1 MFKEK
6 QTTQTYPPILI
17 VDDDDV
23 ILDSL
28 SFFLS
33 QEKWDVVCVASGDE
47 ALQKIKEGNIEI
59 VITDINMRGMDGLSL
74 LKKIKEINPDIEV
87 IIMTAYSTEDSAIK
101 SLKAGAFDYFRK
113 PIQGNDVKASL
124 LRTHR
129 VMQLKSQNVRLKA
142 LISRISGKDQK
153 HPFIGNSKAA
163 LASVQQLKKISKIP
177 DTTVLLSGESGV
189 GKEIAAW
196 MLHHLSKSA
205 EAPFVAINCGG
216 ISESLLQ
223 RELFGHEKGAF
234 TGAEKRS
241 PGIFEMALGGTV
253 LLDEISELSMS
264 GQSTLLRVL
273 DERLF
278 RRVGGSSEV
287 SLGKTRIIACTNK
300 NLTQMVAE
308 KKFRNDLFFRL
319 NVLHIPIPP
328 LRDRKED
335 ILPLAN
341 YYLQSLGGDSNLS
354 FSPQVEKALEEY
366 DYPGNIRELK
376 NIIQHATIFRKADV
390 IYPSDISFTKFTVPT
405 ELEEPEKEEVK
416 GSSTD
421 FNLEKIEIKMIQDA
435 LKATSYNYSAAAR
448 TLCISNQ
455 ALYRKMEKHNIKR

>member
-1 MFKEK
+1 MFKGK
-6 QTTQTYPPILI
+6 QTTSYYPTILI

-23 ILDSL
+23 IIDSL
-28 SFFLS
+28 SSFLS
-33 QEKWDVVCVASGDE
+33 QEKWDVVCAASGDE
-47 ALQKIKEGNIEI
+47 ALKKIKKGNIEI

-113 PIQGNDVKASL
+113 PIQGNDVIASL
-124 LRTHR
+124 LRTQR
-129 VMQLKSQNVRLKA
+129 VMQLKSQNIRLKA
-142 LISRISGKDQK
+142 LLSRMSGRDKK
-153 HPFIGNSKAA
+153 HPFIGNSKPV
-163 LASVQQLKKISKIP
+163 LAVVQQLKKISAIP

-189 GKEIAAW
+189 GKEIAART
-196 MLHHLSKSA
+196 LHHLSKSA
-205 EAPFVAINCGG
+205 DTPFVAINCGG

-253 LLDEISELSMS
+253 LLDEISELNLS
-264 GQSTLLRVL
+264 GQSSLLRVL
-273 DERLF
+273 DERSF
-278 RRVGGSSEV
+278 RRVGGSSEI
-287 SLGKTRIIACTNK
+287 SLEKTRIIASTNK
-300 NLTQMVAE
+300 NLEQMVVE
-308 KKFRNDLFFRL
+308 KKFREDLFFRL
-319 NVLHIPIPP
+319 NVIHITIPP
-328 LRDRKED
+328 LRERKKD

-341 YYLQSLGGDSNLS
+341 YYLQLFDSRSKLSL
-354 FSPQVEKALEEY
+354 SPQAEKALEAY

-376 NIIQHATIFRKADV
+376 NIIQHVITFREGDI

-416 GSSTD
+416 DSSTD
-421 FNLEKIEIKMIQDA
+421 FNLEKVEINMIQAA

-448 TLCISNQ
+448 TLGISNQ
-455 ALYRKMEKHNIKR
+455 ALYRKMEKYNIRK